1 MDCCYTQF
9 TDHLKR
15 DSMKPVNK
23 FKHEQPTRGT
33 SSYGNSLDALL
44 LSTGVIMLAGL
55 VAMFSYKLA
64 VFSILYFITFV
75 VCSIRF
81 TQQRKK

>member
-9 TDHLKR
+9 TQQSQEK
-15 DSMKPVNK
+15 MKPVNK
-23 FKHEQPTRGT
+23 FKDEQPTRGT
-33 SSYGNSLDALL
+33 SSYGNSLDAFM

-55 VAMFSYKLA
+55 VAIFSYKLA

-75 VCSIRF
+75 VCLMRF
-81 TQQRKK
+81 NQQRNK